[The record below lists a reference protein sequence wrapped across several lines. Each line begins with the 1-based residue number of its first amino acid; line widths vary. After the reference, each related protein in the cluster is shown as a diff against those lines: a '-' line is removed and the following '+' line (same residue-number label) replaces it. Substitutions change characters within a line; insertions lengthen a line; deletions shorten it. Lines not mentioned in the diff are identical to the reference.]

1 MRFSQDLLIE
11 TKNKAE
17 LFKKDSAKI
26 SNPKTKSD
34 YFNYMCPT
42 IEQKA
47 QMAVALKDMY
57 GDDESVEEWVSDELE
72 RCYQFAAMNLG
83 IYIKHTIMDMMELF
97 DRAFKLMLENM
108 QYRRK
113 SDNTEKV
120 APFARGK
127 SEYSEGAT
135 GYKEKV
141 YTKRREKPEKQ
152 RDFGVD
158 QGGSEKSRINTER
171 SATRYT
177 KFSGGGSGINYGWGS
192 DSGGGGSYTPVS
204 FKESSGFGFQMGM

>member
-1 MRFSQDLLIE
+1 
-11 TKNKAE
+11 
-17 LFKKDSAKI
+17 
-26 SNPKTKSD
+26 
-34 YFNYMCPT
+34 
-42 IEQKA
+42 
-47 QMAVALKDMY
+47 
-57 GDDESVEEWVSDELE
+57 
-72 RCYQFAAMNLG
+72 
-83 IYIKHTIMDMMELF
+83 MDMMELF

-120 APFARGK
+120 APFDRGK

-135 GYKEKV
+135 SYKEKV
-141 YTKRREKPEKQ
+141 YTKRRKKTEKQ
-152 RDFGVD
+152 KDFGVD

-171 SATRYT
+171 STTRYA